1 MTGFLPVLLVLAL
14 GATLLILLV
23 GVAGFAAGGRFN
35 ARHGNLMMRLRV
47 AAQAVAVAL
56 LGLVM
61 WLGLT

>member
-1 MTGFLPVLLVLAL
+1 MTGFLPVLLMIAL

-23 GVAGFAAGGRFN
+23 GVVGFAAGGRFN
-35 ARHGNLMMRLRV
+35 ARHGNTMMRLRV

-61 WLGLT
+61 WLGWV

>member
-1 MTGFLPVLLVLAL
+1 MTGLLPVLLIVAL

-23 GVAGFAAGGRFN
+23 GVVGFAAGGRFN
-35 ARHGNLMMRLRV
+35 ARHGNTLMRLRV

-61 WLGLT
+61 WFGIT